1 MPNNSTHYVYK
12 IWKLKCHQSHRAVL
26 YCCRWCSLSRRA
38 ARWSVP
44 RTRPSRSTKPCP
56 AAGRPRQPPG
66 RASAAS
72 GATSTPSRASWS
84 SFTSIS
90 TPRRT
95 SPSCQHRNLQTKSLC
110 ENRKS
115 SLVLDMSTCFG
126 YVHMSTSMQ
135 LNLFIVWSLEFS
147 IVNSQV
153 NCYIVVQ
160 CTYLAGFYET
170 VPRISNNFLLLL

>member
-1 MPNNSTHYVYK
+1 MSPVTQGC
-12 IWKLKCHQSHRAVL
+12 IVL
-26 YCCRWCSLSRRA
+26 CCCRWCSLSRRA
-38 ARWSVP
+38 ARWSVL

-84 SFTSIS
+84 SSTSIS

-115 SLVLDMSTCFG
+115 SLVS
-126 YVHMSTSMQ
+126 HMSTSMQ
-135 LNLFIVWSLEFS
+135 LNLFVVWSLEFS

-153 NCYIVVQ
+153 NSYIVVHIWQ
-160 CTYLAGFYET
+160 VSMKLFLVFRIIFCYFYTKCIILET
-170 VPRISNNFLLLL
+170 